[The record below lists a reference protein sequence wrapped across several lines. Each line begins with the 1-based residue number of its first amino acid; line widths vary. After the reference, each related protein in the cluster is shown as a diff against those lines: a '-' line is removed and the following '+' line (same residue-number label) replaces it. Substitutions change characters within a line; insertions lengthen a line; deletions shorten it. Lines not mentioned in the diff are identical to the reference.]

1 VSGSSAGVV
10 TLARD
15 DAVPP
20 SSHEAPVTGPAQA
33 RLGIA
38 PEDRP
43 PPARPRRCPACGRT
57 YRTPRAYARHL
68 GWCRQLA
75 LFEERGPSWA
85 PSEPAA

>member
-1 VSGSSAGVV
+1 MSTPPEGLLAGR
-10 TLARD
+10 LQ
-15 DAVPP
+15 P
-20 SSHEAPVTGPAQA
+20 

-43 PPARPRRCPACGRT
+43 PPARPQRCTACGRT

-75 LFEERGPSWA
+75 LFEQRGGGWA
-85 PSEPAA
+85 PSQPAP